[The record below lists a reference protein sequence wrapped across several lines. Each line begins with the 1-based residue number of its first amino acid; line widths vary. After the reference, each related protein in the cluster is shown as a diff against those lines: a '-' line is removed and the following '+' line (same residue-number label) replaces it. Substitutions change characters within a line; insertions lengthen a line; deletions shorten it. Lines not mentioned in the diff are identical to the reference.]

1 MSSRSSQETLKL
13 ADQLLAS
20 GGVDKARSMIFD
32 LLEQEPSNAE
42 AWFLASYTTDNPQE
56 QINAV
61 KQSLAI
67 NAENQQAKKR
77 LAEIYRANPAL
88 KPKPSTLV
96 SCLSLIFVFSCI
108 GLVIQGMGKQSET
121 VNIPTPTITLT
132 ASQTYTPRPTLTPSS
147 TSTPRPT
154 STRTITLTPSLTLTQ
169 SLTPTPSVTST
180 PTLTLTITLTPSPT
194 LTQSLTPTQTPTL
207 TLIPTLTL
215 TPSLT
220 LTASLTSTETFTP
233 SPTFTP
239 TQTPTLSNTQRAQA
253 IFDGRTATANSRN
266 QTATDVQ
273 STKDSNNTAIADY
286 RLATLADQYMSGT
299 ATADARLAARAVQDG
314 YRTSTVEAI
323 AATKEFIA
331 GYKSISIDELATY
344 ANNHIGEQVYVRG
357 QVFNIIDTQ
366 NLQVMVNGNPIHV
379 QLANTKFLNSIYKKD
394 YVTVYGTVNGMIQ
407 GQNAFGGNI
416 SQAELS
422 DATVVK

>member
-357 QVFNIIDTQ
+357 RVFNIIDTQ
-366 NLQVMVNGNPIHV
+366 NLQVMVNGNPIYV
-379 QLANTKFLNSIYKKD
+379 QLADTKFLNSIYKND